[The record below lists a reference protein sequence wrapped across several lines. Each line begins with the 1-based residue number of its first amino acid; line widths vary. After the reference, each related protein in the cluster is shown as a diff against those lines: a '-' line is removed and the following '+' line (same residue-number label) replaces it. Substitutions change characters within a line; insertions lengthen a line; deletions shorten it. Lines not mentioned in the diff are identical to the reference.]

1 MKIAI
6 EGMDGVGKT
15 TIAKRI
21 AEDNGLMYINK
32 PLHYFFEDTAESGY
46 ADLMKMANRLYNIED
61 PVIRS
66 WFFGLGNLFC
76 FRKFQD
82 QGFVVDRHFV
92 SNYFWNG
99 SDESNKVYESMINII
114 GVPDLTIILYATLE
128 TRLKRLIKRDPN
140 DKDINDPEKKVDG
153 YDKMLKFVEQF
164 QIPYLFVNTE
174 EKTIDEIVNEIN
186 IRLGKLSVA
195 ENDKSF
201 VKRLEKKC

>member
-15 TIAKRI
+15 TIAKKI
-21 AEDNGLMYINK
+21 AEDNGLMYIDK
-32 PLHYFFEDTAESGY
+32 PLHYFFEDNAENGY
-46 ADLMKMANRLYNIED
+46 ADLMKMANRLYDVDD

-66 WFFGLGNLFC
+66 WFFGLGNLVC

-99 SDESNKVYESMINII
+99 SDESYQVFESMINII
-114 GVPDLTIILYATLE
+114 SVPDLTILLYATPE

-140 DKDINDPEKKVDG
+140 DKDITDPEKKVDG
-153 YDKMLKFVEQF
+153 YDKMLKFVELF
-164 QIPYLFVNTE
+164 KLPYLFINTE
-174 EKTIDEIVNEIN
+174 DKTIDEIVNEIN
-186 IRLGKLSVA
+186 IELDKLSVSL
-195 ENDKSF
+195 NNKPF
-201 VKRLEKKC
+201 VKRLEK

>member
-21 AEDNGLMYINK
+21 AEDNGLMYIDK
-32 PLHYFFEDTAESGY
+32 PLHYFFEDTVENGY
-46 ADLMKMANRLYNIED
+46 ADLMKMANRLYNVED
-61 PVIRS
+61 SVIRS

-114 GVPDLTIILYATLE
+114 GVPDLTIILYATPE
-128 TRLKRLIKRDPN
+128 TRLERLIKRDPN
-140 DKDINDPEKKVDG
+140 DKDISDPEKKVDG

-164 QIPYLFVNTE
+164 QMPYLFVNTE
-174 EKTIDEIVNEIN
+174 GKTIDEIVNEIN
-186 IRLGKLSVA
+186 IELGKLSVA
-195 ENDKSF
+195 TNDKSF
-201 VKRLEKKC
+201 VKRLEK